1 MVYLK
6 WLLLIFTEQL
16 WLSFPWFCSFQNYKI
31 KHYTFVLAVCTCFV
45 YVSVSLFFF
54 FANHICITCLY
65 LRTHSFDIFIN
76 AFTKQDMDLA
86 ENNLKDELENVQASL
101 DAGQSSDM
109 SDSAFEPKVI
119 EKAKG
124 DTETLLEK
132 LDNKKKELVC

>member
-1 MVYLK
+1 MVIISVVLFIPELQDQTLYLR
-6 WLLLIFTEQL
+6 
-16 WLSFPWFCSFQNYKI
+16 LSCM
-31 KHYTFVLAVCTCFV
+31 H
-45 YVSVSLFFF
+45 LFRIC
-54 FANHICITCLY
+54 ICITCLY